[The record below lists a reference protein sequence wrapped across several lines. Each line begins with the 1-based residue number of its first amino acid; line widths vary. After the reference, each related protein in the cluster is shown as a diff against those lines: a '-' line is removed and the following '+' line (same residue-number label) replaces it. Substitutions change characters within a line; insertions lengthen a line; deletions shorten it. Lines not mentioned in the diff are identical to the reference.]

1 MQHQEFFFQHSEKQL
16 FGQYWV
22 PNDCKAMILLV
33 HGMGE
38 HSSRYY
44 DNVIPELLAKHI
56 GVITYDNFGH
66 GKSEGKRGHC
76 PSYDALLEVLDT
88 VYLKAKEIT
97 RGLPTFLY
105 GHSMGG
111 NLVINYVLRKKPE
124 INGVVLTSP
133 FLRLAFQPPA
143 WKMIMG
149 KFLQK
154 IAPSI
159 TLPSGLDA
167 NAISRIPE
175 EVEKYQNDPL
185 VHDMISPNFSF
196 PIIDAGNWAIENASS
211 IENPI
216 LLLHGTDDQIIDYM
230 GSKDFAKKTKLAE
243 LVLIDGGYHELHK
256 DLEKDKVLR
265 TIVKWIQSNLS

>member
-167 NAISRIPE
+167 DAISRIPE

-211 IENPI
+211 TENPI